1 MQQGRESQGR
11 RQGRDKEVQAEL
23 VRLRG
28 ASDTQ
33 LRANDSEQATRRIA
47 WYQTVRDAVRESTP
61 LETAYRVLL
70 CRLGIHAD
78 EAPVVKRDD
87 TSITFH
93 SMNFCPTL
101 EACRI
106 LGLDTRRVCRFN
118 ESSTDALVR
127 RVNPKLTFSRNYKRI
142 RPYSEFCEES
152 ISYKSEAERHL
163 RTS

>member
-11 RQGRDKEVQAEL
+11 RQEQNKEVQAEL
-23 VRLRG
+23 MRLRG

-33 LRANDSEQATRRIA
+33 LRASDSEQATRRIA
-47 WYQTVRDAVRESTP
+47 WYQTVRDAVKESTP

-70 CRLGIHAD
+70 CRLGIDED

-87 TSITFH
+87 ASITFH
-93 SMNFCPTL
+93 SINFCPTL

-127 RVNPKLTFSRNYKRI
+127 QVDPSLTFSRNYKKI

-152 ISYKSEAERHL
+152 ISYSRGAARHL
-163 RTS
+163 RTR